1 MKSILTILLLVGAMF
16 VVGCGGPGAPS
27 IGQPKKSGET
37 TVDADEAGTDEQTPT
52 VNPISEE
59 DRIR

>member
-27 IGQPKKSGET
+27 IGEPKKKGET
-37 TVDADEAGTDEQTPT
+37 TVTEDDASMEQTPT